1 VRQVVMPSQLHE
13 LGLSHELL
21 QLLQLCLRL
30 VDLRSH
36 GSVHQKWWAQ
46 LEAHS
51 LFVVWMMT
59 VVEYEKKH

>member
-30 VDLRSH
+30 VVLRSH
-36 GSVHQKWWAQ
+36 GSVHQEWWAQ

-51 LFVVWMMT
+51 LFVVWMT